1 MNATPLL
8 RRARPLLGT
17 LVEVGAGGGGTDDAV
32 SQAIAAAFERITQL
46 QARLSRFDAASDIT
60 RFNALAGGR
69 SLKIHTDTQ
78 AVLRAALR
86 LQAAT
91 RGRFDITQG
100 RGADGW
106 ALDGDCLVKW
116 ADGLTFDLGGIAK
129 GYAVDAA
136 VETLMAAGCTAG
148 WVNAGGDLRVF
159 GNTALTLQLRDED
172 HGGTRPWGRLRDGA
186 CATSRYARGSR
197 SALVGADLDADVD
210 ADVDDGITYHLSVL
224 APCCLWADA
233 LTKVAALARHSH
245 CPPVLG
251 EFGASVWWH

>member
-17 LVEVGAGGGGTDDAV
+17 LVEVGAGGGATDGAAA
-32 SQAIAAAFERITQL
+32 QAIAAAFERITQL
-46 QARLSRFDAASDIT
+46 QARLSRFDAASDIG
-60 RFNALAGGR
+60 RFNVLARGR
-69 SLKIHTDTQ
+69 GLKIHADTQ

-86 LQAAT
+86 LQNAT
-91 RGRFDITQG
+91 QGLFDITLGQG
-100 RGADGW
+100 TEGW
-106 ALDGDCLVKW
+106 ALDGDCLVKRL
-116 ADGLTFDLGGIAK
+116 DGLTFDLGGIGK

-136 VETLMAAGCTAG
+136 AETLVAAGCTAG

-159 GNTALTLQLRDED
+159 GNTALTLQMRDED

-197 SALVGADLDADVD
+197 SALAGADRDADVD
-210 ADVDDGITYHLSVL
+210 GGITYHLSVL

-233 LTKVAALARHSH
+233 LTKVAALAHHSADSPDH
-245 CPPVLG
+245 PVLG